1 MIHDH
6 DSTSIPKSD
15 GKGVVV
21 GKKSDLQS
29 MDCPH
34 ELPKW
39 IILKW
44 SMQLSLVTR
53 AMKLGESASI

>member
-1 MIHDH
+1 MILDH
-6 DSTSIPKSD
+6 DSTSIHETD

-29 MDCPH
+29 MDYPH

-39 IILKW
+39 ITLKW
-44 SMQLSLVTR
+44 SMPLKFSD
-53 AMKLGESASI
+53 